1 MHPAPNPVVNPAPA
15 ARPSFFRAALAVVL
29 SLVISGTG
37 IAAAAS
43 ERILSFSSA
52 ITVDPDA
59 SMLVTETIKV
69 VSSGDQIKRGIYRD
83 FPTTYKDRAG
93 NTYVVGFMIQAVA
106 RDGKPEAH
114 HTEAL
119 SNGIRVYMGQKEVL
133 LPPGEHT
140 YTLSYRTDR
149 QIGFFKDHDELYWNV
164 TGNGWIFPI
173 ETAAATVLLP
183 PGVPAD
189 GITLAGY
196 TGPTGATGQ
205 NFTAALAP
213 DGKAVF
219 KTTRRLNAN
228 EGLTLVVSW
237 PKGFVREPTPR
248 EKAVHFLK
256 NNLTLLAAVIGFGVL
271 LLYYL
276 LAWFAAGRDPAR
288 GTIMPIYTPPD
299 NLSPAAMRF
308 MAEMGYDDKVF
319 AAAVIDMAVK
329 GFLSIHETDKTVTL
343 TKIEGPSTLSA
354 EEKKIAVQFFQS
366 NSSIALERKNHAR
379 IAAAQNALRT
389 SLTLTFEKTHFVT
402 NRRAFIT
409 GVAISAAAVA
419 ASFLSALDH
428 PDVLFLGVWLTIWSV
443 GVTFLAVTVVK
454 LWHQVFTG
462 ARKLG
467 TRAGS
472 LGAAV
477 LHDRLRPAL
486 LRRGGVR
493 LDHHRPEFA
502 GPGRSHG
509 PGGCHEHGLLSPA
522 EGPDDARPPDS
533 RPHRGLQDVPGR
545 DRDGPPPA
553 HGSCGAHTPP
563 LREVPAVR
571 ACAGRRAGLDRAV
584 YRRARHGHAAGR
596 QRLPPRVVFG
606 FQFRQRTG
614 GQFRRRG
621 GQLSERR
628 HRRFHDHTGFSTR
641 AGAAAARPAAGVG
654 VGAAAAGS
662 KRRWLRK

>member
-1 MHPAPNPVVNPAPA
+1 MRPTPTPVENHAHN
-15 ARPSFFRAALAVVL
+15 ARPSFFCTALAVVL
-29 SLVISGTG
+29 CLVISSTG

-43 ERILSFSSA
+43 ERVMSFASA
-52 ITVDPDA
+52 ITVDPDG

-93 NTYVVGFMIQAVA
+93 NTYVVGFAIQAVA
-106 RDGKPEAH
+106 LDGKPEAH

-119 SNGIRVYMGQKEVL
+119 SNGIRIYIGRKEVL

-140 YTLSYRTDR
+140 YTLRYRTDR
-149 QIGFFKDHDELYWNV
+149 QLGFFKDHDELYWNV

-173 ETAAATVLLP
+173 ETASATVLPP

-189 GITLAGY
+189 RIALAGY
-196 TGPTGATGQ
+196 TGPTGAAGQ
-205 NFTAALAP
+205 DFTAALGP
-213 DGKAVF
+213 DGKSIF
-219 KTTRRLNAN
+219 KTTRRLNAH
-228 EGLTLVVSW
+228 EGLTITVGW

-248 EKAVHFLK
+248 EKTVHFLK
-256 NNLTLLAAVIGFGVL
+256 DNVTLIAAVIGFVVL

-299 NLSPAAMRF
+299 NLSPASMRF

-329 GFLSIHETDKTVTL
+329 GFLSIRETDETVTL
-343 TKIEGPSTLSA
+343 TKIDGSPTTLSA
-354 EEKKIAVQFFQS
+354 EEQKIAAQLFQS
-366 NSSIALERKNHAR
+366 NRSIGLERKNHAR
-379 IAAAQNALRT
+379 IAAAKNALRT

-409 GVAISAAAVA
+409 GVVISAAAVA

-428 PDVLFLGVWLTIWSV
+428 PEVLFLGVWLTIWSV

-454 LWHQVFTG
+454 LWHQVFAG

-477 LHDRLRPAL
+477 LMTAFALPFFGGEVFALTVLSRSSPALVGLVALVVAVNMAFYHLLKAPTMLGRRIFDRIEGFKMFLDATEADRLQRM
-486 LRRGGVR
+486 V
-493 LDHHRPEFA
+493 
-502 GPGRSHG
+502 
-509 PGGCHEHGLLSPA
+509 PA
-522 EGPDDARPPDS
+522 ERTPEVYEKYLPYALALGVEQAWTEQFADVLATALRPDGSGYHPGWYSGSGFDSARVGSFASAMGSSLSSAIAASTTAPGS
-533 RPHRGLQDVPGR
+533 RSGG
-545 DRDGPPPA
+545 G
-553 HGSCGAHTPP
+553 GSGSS
-563 LREVPAVR
+563 
-571 ACAGRRAGLDRAV
+571 
-584 YRRARHGHAAGR
+584 
-596 QRLPPRVVFG
+596 
-606 FQFRQRTG
+606 G
-614 GQFRRRG
+614 GG
-621 GQLSERR
+621 G
-628 HRRFHDHTGFSTR
+628 G
-641 AGAAAARPAAGVG
+641 GGG
-654 VGAAAAGS
+654 GGG
-662 KRRWLRK
+662 W